1 MGMFGFG
8 KKKGSVPAGA
18 AASAEAL
25 PAEPQGP
32 HPGWRVI
39 FNPEGDAADV
49 IAYATGLA
57 EGRIAGKYML
67 SGGSLP
73 DTVVIQGVRKKG
85 IIAGADI
92 NVDQEVA
99 EKEGIEVARQPR
111 SGRSGTDP
119 VDTISLAEVMTKAS
133 DSFKAVEVDM
143 DQPAVILYTSGT
155 TGKPK
160 GVTLSHNNFYYQCSE
175 VVTSVMDM
183 RSEDRVV
190 MVLPLFHV
198 YGLSNGLVSAIYN
211 AASMVLV
218 SHYSPKNLLAAIE
231 DHDASILIAIPSMYQ
246 HLLQS
251 ARIRKQ
257 SLPTSLRGCLSGGAP
272 LAVATIQEFEQLFK
286 TRINE
291 GYGLTETTSAVSLNP
306 SGDGYK
312 EGSIGPPAFGV
323 TMGIMDEEGN
333 LLEDNQEG
341 EIVIKSR
348 VVTRGYWNNQE
359 ATDESIYD
367 GWFHSGDLGY
377 RDDDGYYFITDRKKD
392 LIIRGGFNIS
402 PREVEETLA
411 THPSVHEAAVVAVED
426 RREREAVKA
435 FIVLKEGT
443 TATNGEL
450 AEFCGANLAPYK
462 VPKIF
467 EFVDALPKSATG
479 KILRRELRGDASD
492 ERLIEKESDSS
503 GE

>member
-1 MGMFGFG
+1 MFGFG

>member
-1 MGMFGFG
+1 
-8 KKKGSVPAGA
+8 
-18 AASAEAL
+18 
-25 PAEPQGP
+25 
-32 HPGWRVI
+32 
-39 FNPEGDAADV
+39 
-49 IAYATGLA
+49 
-57 EGRIAGKYML
+57 
-67 SGGSLP
+67 
-73 DTVVIQGVRKKG
+73 
-85 IIAGADI
+85 
-92 NVDQEVA
+92 
-99 EKEGIEVARQPR
+99 
-111 SGRSGTDP
+111 
-119 VDTISLAEVMTKAS
+119 
-133 DSFKAVEVDM
+133 
-143 DQPAVILYTSGT
+143 
-155 TGKPK
+155 
-160 GVTLSHNNFYYQCSE
+160 VTLSHNNFYYQCSE

-367 GWFHSGDLGY
+367 C
-377 RDDDGYYFITDRKKD
+377 
-392 LIIRGGFNIS
+392 
-402 PREVEETLA
+402 
-411 THPSVHEAAVVAVED
+411 
-426 RREREAVKA
+426 
-435 FIVLKEGT
+435 
-443 TATNGEL
+443 NGIQ
-450 AEFCGANLAPYK
+450 
-462 VPKIF
+462 VPK
-467 EFVDALPKSATG
+467 VSATPR
-479 KILRRELRGDASD
+479 K
-492 ERLIEKESDSS
+492 SS
-503 GE
+503 ITIKF